1 MTTRNT
7 LSFALLAAASLSG
20 GIAHATPHFA
30 PQTQEHQT
38 GKHADG
44 GKAHSAFNNAE
55 FDRFHDILHPLQ
67 HEALPKNDFATIRRE
82 AKRLVAAG
90 RPLTRGFVPA
100 GVTDTAKFCE
110 ELANFADA
118 LKRFDRDAKRKD
130 DEAMKRS
137 YIRVHDTF
145 EEMAHLLPRR

>member
-1 MTTRNT
+1 MTTRT
-7 LSFALLAAASLSG
+7 LSFALLAATSLSG
-20 GIAHATPHFA
+20 VAHATPHFTPRA
-30 PQTQEHQT
+30 QEHQ
-38 GKHADG
+38 KAVHADG
-44 GKAHSAFNNAE
+44 GQAHSAFNNTD
-55 FDRFHDILHPLQ
+55 FDRFHDVLHPLQ
-67 HEALPKNDFATIRRE
+67 HDALPKNDFATIRRE

-90 RPLTRGFVPA
+90 RPLTRGYVPA

>member
-1 MTTRNT
+1 MTKST
-7 LSFALLAAASLSG
+7 FALSLLLATMPMS
-20 GIAHATPHFA
+20 GIAHAAQTHQQ
-30 PQTQEHQT
+30 QTQ
-38 GKHADG
+38 HAEEKGDHG
-44 GKAHSAFNNAE
+44 AFNNAD
-55 FDRFHDILHPLQ
+55 FDRFHDVLHPLQ
-67 HEALPKNDFATIRRE
+67 HDALPKNDFATIRRE

-100 GVTDTAKFCE
+100 GVTDSAKFCE
-110 ELANFADA
+110 EMANFADA

-145 EEMAHLLPRR
+145 EEMAHMLPRR